1 MHKVDFTFVNLGW
14 STGNTCIEGSMEVN
28 IVVFILANSV
38 DPDEMRHFIWVF
50 TVCQRTHLGV
60 TSSLG

>member
-1 MHKVDFTFVNLGW
+1 MHKVDSTFVNLGW
-14 STGNTCIEGSMEVN
+14 STGYPLTEGSMEIN

-38 DPDEMRHFIWVF
+38 DPDEMPHF

-60 TSSLG
+60 TSSLV